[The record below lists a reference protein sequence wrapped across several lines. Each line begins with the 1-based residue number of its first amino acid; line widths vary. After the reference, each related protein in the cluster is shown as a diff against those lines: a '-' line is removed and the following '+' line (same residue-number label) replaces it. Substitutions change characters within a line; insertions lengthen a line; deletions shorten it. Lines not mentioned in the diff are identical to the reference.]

1 MPTPMYVYEEI
12 AARFGVEATDS
23 ATVTR
28 CFTHDL
34 STLPERLRILIADE
48 LCACEAEPDPAE
60 QDRRQKLGSAM
71 ARRRIPH
78 SSFSKDRT
86 V

>member
-1 MPTPMYVYEEI
+1 MPTPMHVHEEI
-12 AARFGVEATDS
+12 AARFEVEATDS

-34 STLPERLRILIADE
+34 STLPERPRILIAEE
-48 LCACEAEPDPAE
+48 LYAREGEPPPAQ
-60 QDRRQKLGSAM
+60 QDWRQKLGSAM
-71 ARRRIPH
+71 ARRRIAH